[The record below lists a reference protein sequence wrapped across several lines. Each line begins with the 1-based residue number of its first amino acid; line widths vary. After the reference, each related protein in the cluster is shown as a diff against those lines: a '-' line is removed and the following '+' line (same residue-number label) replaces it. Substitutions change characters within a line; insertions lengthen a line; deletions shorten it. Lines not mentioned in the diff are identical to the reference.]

1 MSGFDTAAAPGRMPT
16 SGGGRFSVTPE
27 SLFKSNAERIAYQ
40 NILDSVGGATE
51 RDFSVKSVKV
61 CIFDLSDAKQRKEYE
76 KLWARLLV
84 RSSKMEV
91 IVDSRKDLV
100 HRENGTSYWMKYVE
114 YVELGGE
121 PADKKDLKKKEVR

>member
-100 HRENGTSYWMKYVE
+100 HRADGTSYWMRYVE
-114 YVELGGE
+114 YVELGGDASAK
-121 PADKKDLKKKEVR
+121 PGKNVSK